1 MKHRYHI
8 MRNQPRS
15 YTVGNIECIN
25 EEWIFF
31 DEESDEASLLWEIVE
46 DDFEIL
52 YNNHWLPARFY
63 ENDTL
68 KIENEPHPLESGETV
83 RIRKKLQTGY
93 EEWLKELS
101 DSSFSTLTKAL
112 GRFDY
117 SLYDCIYCHNI
128 LFFQPASAPRQ
139 GVNFIVY
146 DNGDYVCSLH
156 HRYIRDGEMSK
167 DIFEFTRADGQ
178 MYKADC

>member
-8 MRNQPRS
+8 MRSQPRS
-15 YTVGNIECIN
+15 YTVGNIEYIN
-25 EEWIFF
+25 EEWVFF

-46 DDFEIL
+46 DDFEVL

-63 ENDTL
+63 ENDIL
-68 KIENEPHPLESGETV
+68 KIENEPHPLENGETV

-101 DSSFSTLTKAL
+101 DSSFSTLTEAL
-112 GRFDY
+112 KQLDY

-146 DNGDYVCSLH
+146 DNEDYVCSLH
-156 HRYIRDGEMSK
+156 HHYIRDGETRK
-167 DIFEFTRADGQ
+167 DIFEFTRADGKI
-178 MYKADC
+178 YKVDC

>member
-1 MKHRYHI
+1 MEKW
-8 MRNQPRS
+8 S
-15 YTVGNIECIN
+15 V
-25 EEWIFF
+25 F
-31 DEESDEASLLWEIVE
+31 A
-46 DDFEIL
+46 
-52 YNNHWLPARFY
+52 
-63 ENDTL
+63 
-68 KIENEPHPLESGETV
+68 
-83 RIRKKLQTGY
+83 KKLQTGY